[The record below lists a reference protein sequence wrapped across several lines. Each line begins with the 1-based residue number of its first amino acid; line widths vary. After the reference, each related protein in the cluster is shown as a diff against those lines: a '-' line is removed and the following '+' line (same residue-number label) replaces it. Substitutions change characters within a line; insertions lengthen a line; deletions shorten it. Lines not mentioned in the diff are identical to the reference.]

1 MPRDGELWQLLKSIP
16 QGENTEVVF
25 KSATGKILTPDTSQ
39 RHWQGIHRMKGIIP
53 TLIEQGKL
61 TKYLP
66 PYNTRHTFITHQVFD
81 LGRDEKIV
89 SAWCGH
95 NERVSEKHYQDIAD
109 RATQINPELPAN
121 NAKSEIELLKEQL
134 AKQQELINKLLAEKG

>member
-1 MPRDGELWQLLKSIP
+1 MIK
-16 QGENTEVVF
+16 
-25 KSATGKILTPDTSQ
+25 
-39 RHWQGIHRMKGIIP
+39 
-53 TLIEQGKL
+53 QGKL

-66 PYNTRHTFITHQVFD
+66 PYNTRHTFITHQIFD

-95 NERVSEKHYQDIAD
+95 NEKVSEKHYQDVSD

-121 NAKSEIELLKEQL
+121 QSQVDNQKSELELLKEQL
-134 AKQQELINKLLAEKG
+134 KRQQEMINELLGNKG